1 MSLSPK
7 TLLGPATRVRL
18 EPHPPSSSQQTGT
31 AQPSLP
37 SVDDTASSSA
47 AVRSGSTSSGGGR
60 KGNKKTRT
68 GCITCKIRRVK
79 CDEAKPSCLRC
90 TKTGR
95 NCDGYAPV
103 ASKHRS
109 RDRQSPDDHASALSL
124 TQSSNSTAFSS
135 LGSGQPLYALSA
147 KADWS
152 SSEQRAFRFYQEC
165 SASGLFSPVSA
176 AFWTKVIPA
185 LCYQEPAI
193 RYAVFAIGNLHET
206 YSQGHHA
213 SNLSLSSFAAAQYG
227 RALRQLQTWVM
238 PTTDG
243 TSGTVETLLPL
254 LTCALFICIEF
265 MLGNASAA
273 HIHILQGRRLLV
285 HYDGGD
291 SRSPAAELVR
301 RELVP
306 IYTRVS
312 VASFLLGTLPEPIPL
327 ALRWTSPAATHLEG
341 FTSLTDAAQAI
352 YELLDDSYHFVQET
366 KFCFLNYEDD
376 ENAFAEGRAHFQ
388 VRGQE
393 LLDRLNMWEDAFACL
408 DFHPDDPTSIVARL
422 YYHSVR
428 IFVGPSMERH
438 ECRYD
443 SYTAS
448 FASIVMLAGRLLDL
462 EDIETAAQPGPRF
475 SFESGIL
482 PPVYSTVIKCRH
494 PVIRR
499 AALGLLKRRA
509 AAQYTENLWDTHQV
523 RQIAEQVM
531 TVEEGVLDEGY
542 SEGGFI
548 SGNLESLPELGELPV
563 DWLPVNFYDDGSG
576 LAPQYPGYVS
586 APPPPFDLG
595 ACPDNYYGGLPSQT
609 TRESSPPETRHLR
622 RSPEELLADMVRQ
635 SARGAL
641 DPGAMWVLQNPVPP
655 ERYIAE
661 ERRIRIVAVRGRNE
675 GKSSIST
682 YFVQPDTGVILQWG
696 VLYRD
701 TVAKTEI
708 PS

>member
-1 MSLSPK
+1 
-7 TLLGPATRVRL
+7 V
-18 EPHPPSSSQQTGT
+18 
-31 AQPSLP
+31 
-37 SVDDTASSSA
+37 
-47 AVRSGSTSSGGGR
+47 
-60 KGNKKTRT
+60 
-68 GCITCKIRRVK
+68 
-79 CDEAKPSCLRC
+79 
-90 TKTGR
+90 
-95 NCDGYAPV
+95 PV
-103 ASKHRS
+103 KHRQ
-109 RDRQSPDDHASALSL
+109 RDRPTPDDHAHAHAHAHSHAL
-124 TQSSNSTAFSS
+124 TQHSAAVAASSDPFP
-135 LGSGQPLYALSA
+135 GQPLYALSA

-152 SSEQRAFRFYQEC
+152 SSEQRAFHFYQEC

-206 YSQGHHA
+206 YFLGRQDSE
-213 SNLSLSSFAAAQYG
+213 LSLSSFAAAQYG

-238 PTTDG
+238 PKQHEG
-243 TSGTVETLLPL
+243 VSGTVETLLPL

-285 HYDGGD
+285 HYEGGD

-327 ALRWTSPAATHLEG
+327 ALRWTAPGATHLDG
-341 FTSLTDAAQAI
+341 FKTLADAAQAI

-366 KFCFLNYEDD
+366 KFCFLSYD
-376 ENAFAEGRAHFQ
+376 ENEEAYADDRAHFQ

-393 LLDRLNMWEDAFACL
+393 LLNRLNLWEDAFAGL
-408 DFHPDDPTSIVARL
+408 ESHPDDPTSIVARL

-443 SYTAS
+443 EYTAS

-462 EDIETAAQPGPRF
+462 EDIETAAHPGPRF

-494 PVIRR
+494 PIIRR

-509 AAQYTENLWDTHQV
+509 AAQHTENLWDTQQV

-542 SEGGFI
+542 SEGGFV
-548 SGNLESLPELGELPV
+548 SDNLESLPELGELPV
-563 DWLPVNFYDDGSG
+563 DWLPVNFFDDGSS
-576 LAPQYPGYVS
+576 LTPHYPEL
-586 APPPPFDLG
+586 APPPPPFNLG
-595 ACPDNYYGGLPSQT
+595 PGPDTYQGHFAPHA
-609 TRESSPPETRHLR
+609 TRETSPPETRHWR
-622 RSPEELLADMVRQ
+622 WSPEELLADMVRQ
-635 SARGAL
+635 SASGVL
-641 DPGAMWVLQNPVPP
+641 DPGAVWVLRNPVPP

-701 TVAKTEI
+701 TMGKTGS
-708 PS
+708 P